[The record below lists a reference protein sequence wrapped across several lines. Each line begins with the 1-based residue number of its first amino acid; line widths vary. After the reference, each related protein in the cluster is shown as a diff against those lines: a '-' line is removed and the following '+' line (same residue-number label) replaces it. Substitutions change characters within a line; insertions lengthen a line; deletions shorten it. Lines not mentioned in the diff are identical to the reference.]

1 MILGGKIIMLM
12 YTYKYMYISLN
23 ELNYKSI
30 AKEPLIHP
38 FICPFSNVF
47 IHLLI
52 NAYFYNSRP
61 TLSAFDYE
69 HENYISLHNKQTKV
83 KRSLPGNGMVCI
95 TTNYREYIVAM

>member
-1 MILGGKIIMLM
+1 
-12 YTYKYMYISLN
+12 MYILLN
-23 ELNYKSI
+23 ELNCKSI
-30 AKEPLIHP
+30 AKEPLVHSS
-38 FICPFSNVF
+38 ICPSIHLSISYVF